1 MNQQNQKFSIVAMAK
16 QNDTGHVK
24 NSVPS
29 SPVVKNVSFL
39 NRTPTP
45 SVKATQWVQGAPT
58 PIRKGQLTPM
68 SEALKLL
75 VGFFTGEVT
84 MEGENMKHLPTIS
97 ESLDT
102 IWETPKRKSVDG
114 SANRTKKAKIAQ
126 KEPRKGLTTQ
136 RSRMKVSN
144 SKIKLKNITRGSPSL
159 ASQSANLPRGKGKG
173 KKGVRLNDSSF
184 TSGMAHQKKTL
195 TAKQRLQ
202 RAGKATG
209 AAKTALPKPR
219 QSPSA
224 GKTPRKPL
232 ATKAPRK
239 QGAGQ
244 GTKPHKNYA
253 MAALR
258 EIRHFQRSVDLLIP
272 LLPFQRLVREIAQE
286 CRMDLRFQSSAILAL
301 QEAAEAW
308 LVSLFESVNLCCI
321 HRGRITISPKDF
333 YLVRRIHHIAG
344 INLWWNR

>member
-1 MNQQNQKFSIVAMAK
+1 M
-16 QNDTGHVK
+16 T
-24 NSVPS
+24 
-29 SPVVKNVSFL
+29 
-39 NRTPTP
+39 
-45 SVKATQWVQGAPT
+45 
-58 PIRKGQLTPM
+58 
-68 SEALKLL
+68 
-75 VGFFTGEVT
+75 
-84 MEGENMKHLPTIS
+84 
-97 ESLDT
+97 
-102 IWETPKRKSVDG
+102 
-114 SANRTKKAKIAQ
+114 
-126 KEPRKGLTTQ
+126 
-136 RSRMKVSN
+136 
-144 SKIKLKNITRGSPSL
+144 
-159 ASQSANLPRGKGKG
+159 
-173 KKGVRLNDSSF
+173 SF

-244 GTKPHKNYA
+244 ATKPRKNYA

-258 EIRHFQRSVDLLIP
+258 EIRCFQRSVDLLIL

-286 CRMDLRFQSSAILAL
+286 CRMDLIFQSSAILAL

-321 HRGRITISPKDF
+321 HRGRITISLKDF
-333 YLVRRIHHIAG
+333 YLVHCIHHIAG